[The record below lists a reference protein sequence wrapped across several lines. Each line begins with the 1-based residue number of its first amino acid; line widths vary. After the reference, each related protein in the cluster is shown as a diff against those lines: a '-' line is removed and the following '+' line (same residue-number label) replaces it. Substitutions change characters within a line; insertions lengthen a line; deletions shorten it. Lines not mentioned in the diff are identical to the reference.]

1 LIISGKYA
9 ARDTTKHQDYIMDI
23 EIKKIN
29 SSENEIV
36 SELFNKYRIFYKQP
50 SDIELAKTYI
60 KERLEQ
66 NEAQIYVAFA
76 KENPKPIG
84 FTLLYPKFSSVS
96 AKKNWHIGDLYV
108 EIDQRKKGIGEKLL
122 NTALNFAKNEGAT
135 FISLNTATDNYSAQ
149 KLYENFGFL
158 KQEFLSGY
166 LYYQFNL

>member
-1 LIISGKYA
+1 
-9 ARDTTKHQDYIMDI
+9 MDI
-23 EIKKIN
+23 QIKKIN
-29 SSENEIV
+29 SLESEIV
-36 SELFNKYRIFYKQP
+36 IELFDKYRMFYKQP

-66 NEAQIYVAFA
+66 NEAQIYVAFV
-76 KENPKPIG
+76 KDNSKPIA

-122 NTALNFAKNEGAT
+122 NTALNFAKNEGAN

-149 KLYENFGFL
+149 KLYENFGFV
-158 KQEFLSGY
+158 KQQYLSGY
-166 LYYQFNL
+166 LYYQINL

>member
-1 LIISGKYA
+1 
-9 ARDTTKHQDYIMDI
+9 MDI
-23 EIKKIN
+23 QIKKIN
-29 SSENEIV
+29 SLESEIV
-36 SELFNKYRIFYKQP
+36 IELFDKYRIFYKQP

-66 NEAQIYVAFA
+66 NEAQIYVAFV
-76 KENPKPIG
+76 KGNSKPIA

-122 NTALNFAKNEGAT
+122 NTALNFAKNEGAN
-135 FISLNTATDNYSAQ
+135 FISLNTANDNYSAQ
-149 KLYENFGFL
+149 KLYENFGFV
-158 KQEFLSGY
+158 KQEYLSGY

>member
-1 LIISGKYA
+1 
-9 ARDTTKHQDYIMDI
+9 MDI

-36 SELFNKYRIFYKQP
+36 IELFDKYRIFYKQP

-66 NEAQIYVAFA
+66 NEAQIYVAYV

-122 NTALNFAKNEGAT
+122 NTALNFAKNDGAN

-149 KLYENFGFL
+149 KLYESFGFV
-158 KQEFLSGY
+158 KQEYLPGY
-166 LYYQFNL
+166 LYYQFNI

>member
-1 LIISGKYA
+1 
-9 ARDTTKHQDYIMDI
+9 MDI

-29 SSENEIV
+29 SLESEIV
-36 SELFNKYRIFYKQP
+36 IELFDKYRLFYKQP

-66 NEAQIYVAFA
+66 NEAQIYVAFV
-76 KENPKPIG
+76 KENSKPIG

-108 EIDQRKKGIGEKLL
+108 ETNQRKKGVGEKLL
-122 NTALNFAKNEGAT
+122 NTALHFAKNEGAN

-149 KLYENFGFL
+149 KLYENFGFVE
-158 KQEFLSGY
+158 QEYLSGY
-166 LYYQFNL
+166 LYYQFNI